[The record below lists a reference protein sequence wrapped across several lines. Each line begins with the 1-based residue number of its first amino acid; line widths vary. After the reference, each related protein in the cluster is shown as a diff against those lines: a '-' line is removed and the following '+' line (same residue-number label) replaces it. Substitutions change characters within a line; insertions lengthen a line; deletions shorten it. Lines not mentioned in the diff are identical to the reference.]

1 MKINNFS
8 LLLSLLLLVSFSSSC
23 EQKKAKPQKEK
34 TTIILVHSA
43 WFGGWQWK
51 ETISHL
57 DHETLH
63 VIAPD
68 LEGHGSDKTP
78 PNEITMDDYVNQL
91 VELIEAEEKP
101 VV

>member
-8 LLLSLLLLVSFSSSC
+8 LLLSLLLLVSFTSSC

-57 DHETLH
+57 DH
-63 VIAPD
+63 
-68 LEGHGSDKTP
+68 
-78 PNEITMDDYVNQL
+78 
-91 VELIEAEEKP
+91 
-101 VV
+101 